1 MFVRPW
7 IWSSPQLKESGR
19 KVERVM
25 LRQLRPCFIR
35 LQPGSSTRLVSST
48 CRVFE
53 EIHTKKR
60 VQGGGNSS
68 QRHGDDVI
76 TQPEPRSKVSRPRP
90 GTSMIR
96 ELLGYDKK
104 KWNILRSCIR
114 DNLAAARLDWSRRLR
129 DQDKK
134 KLAIAY
140 HAVEQQFPETRRFEN
155 QWAVKRIAQQYWN
168 QRKYHIRSERIAS
181 SSLDSLEGK
190 DDFPARTIPRL
201 DPIYKVPM
209 SVIRTYIGYDKRE
222 WNSLR
227 TCVRENLMAVSLDW
241 SVPWR
246 AQQPEKLVQAYDAV
260 RVFTLAI
267 LSALYRRL
275 FSLGREPLPG
285 NPSIFSTMGCQGDG
299 ESLLGCL

>member
-1 MFVRPW
+1 
-7 IWSSPQLKESGR
+7 
-19 KVERVM
+19 
-25 LRQLRPCFIR
+25 
-35 LQPGSSTRLVSST
+35 
-48 CRVFE
+48 
-53 EIHTKKR
+53 
-60 VQGGGNSS
+60 
-68 QRHGDDVI
+68 
-76 TQPEPRSKVSRPRP
+76 
-90 GTSMIR
+90 MIR

-190 DDFPARTIPRL
+190 DDFPARAIPRL

-260 RVFTLAI
+260 ENRFPETRRFSQQWAVKAMAKVFWDACRRRGRYPFGIMYDKHSIDPAI
-267 LSALYRRL
+267 RRR
-275 FSLGREPLPG
+275 GRPPKKEQ
-285 NPSIFSTMGCQGDG
+285 SI
-299 ESLLGCL
+299 